1 MASITVKH
9 CIIIMNHKHDYEQS
23 FYLTVMNAHN
33 QKYIDIFNENSIR
46 DELRM

>member
-1 MASITVKH
+1 MIILDPKH
-9 CIIIMNHKHDYEQS
+9 YYGQS